1 MSYYLVG
8 PMATWFNKGVNINLG
23 HSEATQQLPRNANA
37 RSKCVNNVQQ
47 SIAMSTAGRQADL
60 RSEQRNNQQ
69 AADISLGT
77 ITP

>member
-37 RSKCVNNVQQ
+37 RSKCVNNMQQ
-47 SIAMSTAGRQADL
+47 SIAMSTAERQASM
-60 RSEQRNNQQ
+60 RSGHRSNQQ
-69 AADISLGT
+69 AADISVDT